1 MWSVGRESTGMMQV
15 MLDPSVL
22 RVRVG
27 DGGFEERR
35 VIEGHN
41 SVFIASG
48 MSEIIFLILK
58 IVMYSPR

>member
-1 MWSVGRESTGMMQV
+1 M